1 MNKRTLASIAL
12 VVAILAFPY
21 WVYIPMLVAFV
32 AVFPF
37 YFEAIIMAFMID
49 VLYGA
54 RAYSGISFFFP
65 FALITSLLV
74 IMILPVKQYF
84 RLHYV

>member
-1 MNKRTLASIAL
+1 MNKRTLATVAL
-12 VVAILAFPY
+12 VVAIFAFPY
-21 WVYIPMLVAFV
+21 WVYIPMLVAF
-32 AVFPF
+32 AAIFPF
-37 YFEAIIMAFMID
+37 YFEAIILAFVID

-54 RAYSGISFFFP
+54 RAYSDVSFFFP